1 MSLDNYTAL
10 EESILRWGGV
20 EVTAMDVYSD
30 IFNLGY
36 NEIQKENEAPG
47 EFKANPLGYF
57 KYNDSQKGHYRIM
70 FDDTF
75 EKTLKELQEADFA
88 ILNGLTYFGRKNV
101 QDHASTMR
109 AMIFDLDGTDAE
121 HLGNFFSGAFRGDAY
136 PVPNYV
142 VMSGHNIHL
151 YYVFEYAIPLY
162 PNIKLQLKELK
173 FALTR
178 KLWNPYTTTIEK
190 PQYQGINQGFRVIG
204 GKTKVEGRRVR
215 AFRMNDH
222 PFNLET
228 LGKYVPEE
236 SRVDE
241 SQLFKMT
248 FMTLEEAKEKYPD
261 WYERRVVKKE
271 PKGSWTCKRDLY
283 DWWIRQIQTGAS
295 HGHRY
300 FCIMCLAIYGVKCG
314 IPFEEVKKDAYD
326 LIPFLNSLKE
336 NEPFTESDVNSAL
349 ECYDSNYVTFP
360 LQDIS
365 KLTAITIQHR
375 KRNGRRLEAHIK
387 MVNATRKFRRDVL
400 NEDEYRNN
408 GRKPKK
414 DIVQQWRL
422 EHPDGRKAD
431 CHRDTGIDPKTIR
444 KWWDKVEIEN
454 N

>member
-1 MSLDNYTAL
+1 MTLADEIMA
-10 EESILRWGGV
+10 WGGV
-20 EVTAMDVYSD
+20 EVSAMDVYTD
-30 IFNLGY
+30 IFSLGF
-36 NEIQKENEAPG
+36 NEIQMENEPPG
-47 EFKANPLGYF
+47 AYKANPIGYY
-57 KYNDSQKGHYRIM
+57 KNNDAQKGHFRIM

-75 EKTLKELQEADFA
+75 ETTLKVLQDADFA
-88 ILNGLTYFGRKNV
+88 ILNGITYFGRKNV
-101 QDHASTMR
+101 QEHASTMR
-109 AMIFDLDGTDAE
+109 AMIFDLDGTDAK
-121 HLGNFFSGAFRGDAY
+121 HLANFFSGAIRGNAY

-142 VMSGHNIHL
+142 VMSGHNVHL

-178 KLWNPYTTTIEK
+178 KMWNPYTTTIEK

-204 GKTKVEGRRVR
+204 GKTKIPGVRVR

-228 LGKYVPEE
+228 LGEYVPEE

-241 SQLFKMT
+241 SKLFKMT
-248 FMTLEEAKEKYPD
+248 FYTLEEAKKKYPD
-261 WYERRVVKKE
+261 WYEKRVVRKE

-283 DWWIRQIQTGAS
+283 NWWLRQIQSGAS

-314 IPFEEVKKDAYD
+314 ISFEEVKKDAYD
-326 LIPFLNSLKE
+326 LIPFLNSLKAD
-336 NEPFTESDVNSAL
+336 EPFTESDVNSAL

-360 LQDIS
+360 RDEIS
-365 KLTAITIQHR
+365 KLTAIPIQPN

-400 NEDEYRNN
+400 NEDEYGNN
-408 GRKPKK
+408 GRKSKQEV
-414 DIVQQWRL
+414 VQQWRL

-431 CHRDTGIDPKTIR
+431 CVRDTGLTKPTVY
-444 KWWDKVEIEN
+444 KWWD
-454 N
+454 

>member
-1 MSLDNYTAL
+1 MTLVDEIMA
-10 EESILRWGGV
+10 WGGI
-20 EVTAMDVYSD
+20 EVSAMDVYSD
-30 IFNLGY
+30 IFSLGF
-36 NEIQKENEAPG
+36 NEIQMENEPPG
-47 EFKANPLGYF
+47 AYKANPIGYY
-57 KYNDSQKGHYRIM
+57 KNNDAQKGHFRIM

-75 EKTLKELQEADFA
+75 ETTLKVLQDADFA
-88 ILNGLTYFGRKNV
+88 ILNGITYFGRKNV
-101 QDHASTMR
+101 QEHASTMR
-109 AMIFDLDGTDAE
+109 AMIFDLDGTDAK
-121 HLGNFFSGAFRGDAY
+121 HLANFFSGAIRGNAY

-142 VMSGHNIHL
+142 VMSGHNVHL

-178 KLWNPYTTTIEK
+178 KMWNPYTTTIEK

-204 GKTKVEGRRVR
+204 GKTKIPGVRVR

-228 LGKYVPEE
+228 LGEYVPEE

-241 SQLFKMT
+241 SKLFKMT
-248 FMTLEEAKEKYPD
+248 FYTLEEAKKKYPD
-261 WYERRVVKKE
+261 WYEKRVVRKD

-283 DWWIRQIQTGAS
+283 NWWLRQIQSGAS

-314 IPFEEVKKDAYD
+314 ISFEEVKKDAYD
-326 LIPFLNSLKE
+326 LIPFLNSLKAD
-336 NEPFTESDVNSAL
+336 EPFTESDVNSAL

-360 LQDIS
+360 RDEIS
-365 KLTAITIQHR
+365 KLTAIPIQPN
-375 KRNGRRLEAHIK
+375 KRNGRRLAAHIK

-400 NEDEYRNN
+400 NEDEYGNN
-408 GRKPKK
+408 GRKSKQEV
-414 DIVQQWRL
+414 VQQWRL

-431 CHRDTGIDPKTIR
+431 CVRDTGLTKPTVY
-444 KWWDKVEIEN
+444 KWWD
-454 N
+454 

>member
-1 MSLDNYTAL
+1 MTLADEIKA
-10 EESILRWGGV
+10 WGGV
-20 EVTAMDVYSD
+20 EVSAMDVYTD
-30 IFNLGY
+30 IFNLGF
-36 NEIQKENEAPG
+36 NEIQMENEPPG
-47 EFKANPLGYF
+47 AYKANPIGYY
-57 KYNDSQKGHYRIM
+57 KNNDAQKGHFRIM

-75 EKTLKELQEADFA
+75 ESTLKVLQDADFA
-88 ILNGLTYFGRKNV
+88 ILNGITYFGRKNV
-101 QDHASTMR
+101 QEHASTMR
-109 AMIFDLDGTDAE
+109 AMIFDLDGTDAK
-121 HLGNFFSGAFRGDAY
+121 HLANFFSGAIRGNAY

-142 VMSGHNIHL
+142 VMSGHNVHL

-178 KLWNPYTTTIEK
+178 KMWNPYTTTIEK

-204 GKTKVEGRRVR
+204 GKTKIPGVRVR

-228 LGKYVPEE
+228 LGEYVPEE

-241 SQLFKMT
+241 SKLFKMT
-248 FMTLEEAKEKYPD
+248 FYTLEEAKKKYPD
-261 WYERRVVKKE
+261 WFEKRVVRKE

-283 DWWIRQIQTGAS
+283 DWWLRQIQSGAS

-314 IPFEEVKKDAYD
+314 ISFEEVKKDAYD
-326 LIPFLNSLKE
+326 LIPFLNSLKAD
-336 NEPFTESDVNSAL
+336 EPFTESDVNSAL

-360 LQDIS
+360 RDEIS
-365 KLTAITIQHR
+365 KLTAIPIQQN

-400 NEDEYRNN
+400 NEDEYGNN
-408 GRKPKK
+408 GRKSKQ

-431 CHRDTGIDPKTIR
+431 CVRDTGLTKPTVY
-444 KWWDKVEIEN
+444 KWWD
-454 N
+454 

>member
-1 MSLDNYTAL
+1 MSLDNYKAL
-10 EESILRWGGV
+10 EESIIEWGGV

-30 IFNLGY
+30 IFNLGF
-36 NEIQKENEAPG
+36 NEIQRENEAPG
-47 EFKANPLGYF
+47 AFKANPLGYF

-178 KLWNPYTTTIEK
+178 KLWNPYTTTIKK

-215 AFRMNDH
+215 AFKLNDH

-248 FMTLEEAKEKYPD
+248 FMSLEEAKE
-261 WYERRVVKKE
+261 
-271 PKGSWTCKRDLY
+271 
-283 DWWIRQIQTGAS
+283 
-295 HGHRY
+295 
-300 FCIMCLAIYGVKCG
+300 
-314 IPFEEVKKDAYD
+314 
-326 LIPFLNSLKE
+326 
-336 NEPFTESDVNSAL
+336 
-349 ECYDSNYVTFP
+349 
-360 LQDIS
+360 
-365 KLTAITIQHR
+365 
-375 KRNGRRLEAHIK
+375 
-387 MVNATRKFRRDVL
+387 
-400 NEDEYRNN
+400 
-408 GRKPKK
+408 
-414 DIVQQWRL
+414 
-422 EHPDGRKAD
+422 
-431 CHRDTGIDPKTIR
+431 
-444 KWWDKVEIEN
+444 
-454 N
+454 

>member
-1 MSLDNYTAL
+1 MTLADEIMA
-10 EESILRWGGV
+10 WGGV
-20 EVTAMDVYSD
+20 EVSAMDVYSD
-30 IFNLGY
+30 IFSLGF
-36 NEIQKENEAPG
+36 NEIQMENEPPG
-47 EFKANPLGYF
+47 AYKANPIGYY
-57 KYNDSQKGHYRIM
+57 KNNDAQKGHFRIM

-75 EKTLKELQEADFA
+75 ETTLKVLQDADFA
-88 ILNGLTYFGRKNV
+88 ILNGITYFGRKNV
-101 QDHASTMR
+101 QEHASTMR
-109 AMIFDLDGTDAE
+109 AMIFDLDGTDAK
-121 HLGNFFSGAFRGDAY
+121 HLANFFSGAIRGNAY

-142 VMSGHNIHL
+142 VMSGHNVHL

-178 KLWNPYTTTIEK
+178 KMWNPYTTTIEK

-204 GKTKVEGRRVR
+204 GKTKIPGVRVR

-228 LGKYVPEE
+228 LGEYVPEE

-241 SQLFKMT
+241 SKLFKMT
-248 FMTLEEAKEKYPD
+248 FYTLEEAKKKYPD
-261 WYERRVVKKE
+261 WYEKRVVRKE

-283 DWWIRQIQTGAS
+283 NWWLRQIQSGAS

-314 IPFEEVKKDAYD
+314 ISFEEVKKDAYD
-326 LIPFLNSLKE
+326 LIPFLNSLKAD
-336 NEPFTESDVNSAL
+336 EPFTESDVNSAL

-360 LQDIS
+360 RDEIS
-365 KLTAITIQHR
+365 KLTAIPIQPN

-400 NEDEYRNN
+400 NEDEYGNN
-408 GRKPKK
+408 GRKSKQEV
-414 DIVQQWRL
+414 VQQWRL

-431 CHRDTGIDPKTIR
+431 CVRDTGLTKPTVY
-444 KWWDKVEIEN
+444 KWWDIKDN
-454 N
+454 Q

>member
-1 MSLDNYTAL
+1 MTLADEIMA
-10 EESILRWGGV
+10 WGGV
-20 EVTAMDVYSD
+20 EVSAMDVYSD
-30 IFNLGY
+30 IFSLGF
-36 NEIQKENEAPG
+36 NEIQMENEPPG
-47 EFKANPLGYF
+47 AYKANPIGYY
-57 KYNDSQKGHYRIM
+57 KNNDAQKGHFRIM

-75 EKTLKELQEADFA
+75 ETTLKVLQDADFA
-88 ILNGLTYFGRKNV
+88 ILNGITYFGRKNV
-101 QDHASTMR
+101 QEHASTMR
-109 AMIFDLDGTDAE
+109 AMIFDLDGTDAK
-121 HLGNFFSGAFRGDAY
+121 HLANFFSGAIRGNAY

-142 VMSGHNIHL
+142 VMSGHNVHL

-178 KLWNPYTTTIEK
+178 KMWNPYTTTIEK

-204 GKTKVEGRRVR
+204 GKTKIPGVRVR

-228 LGKYVPEE
+228 LGEYVPEE

-241 SQLFKMT
+241 SKLFKMT
-248 FMTLEEAKEKYPD
+248 FYTLEEAKKKYPD
-261 WYERRVVKKE
+261 WYEKRVVRKE

-283 DWWIRQIQTGAS
+283 NWWLRQIQSGAS

-314 IPFEEVKKDAYD
+314 ISFEEVKKDAYD
-326 LIPFLNSLKE
+326 LIPFLNSLKAD
-336 NEPFTESDVNSAL
+336 EPFTESDVNSAL

-360 LQDIS
+360 RDEIS
-365 KLTAITIQHR
+365 KLTAIPIQPN

-400 NEDEYRNN
+400 NEDEYGNN
-408 GRKPKK
+408 GRKSKQEV
-414 DIVQQWRL
+414 VQQWRL

-431 CHRDTGIDPKTIR
+431 CVRDTGLTKPTVY
-444 KWWDKVEIEN
+444 KWWD
-454 N
+454 

>member
-1 MSLDNYTAL
+1 MTLADEIMA
-10 EESILRWGGV
+10 WGGV
-20 EVTAMDVYSD
+20 EVSAMDVYSD
-30 IFNLGY
+30 IFSLGF
-36 NEIQKENEAPG
+36 NEIQMENEPPG
-47 EFKANPLGYF
+47 AYKANPIGYY
-57 KYNDSQKGHYRIM
+57 KNNDAQKGHFRIM

-75 EKTLKELQEADFA
+75 ETTLKVLQDADFA
-88 ILNGLTYFGRKNV
+88 ILNGVTYFGRKNV
-101 QDHASTMR
+101 QEHASTMR
-109 AMIFDLDGTDAE
+109 AMIFDLDGTDAK
-121 HLGNFFSGAFRGDAY
+121 HLANFFSGAIRGNAY

-142 VMSGHNIHL
+142 VMSGHNVHL

-178 KLWNPYTTTIEK
+178 KMWNPYTTTIEK

-204 GKTKVEGRRVR
+204 GKTKIPGVRVR

-228 LGKYVPEE
+228 LGEYVPEE

-241 SQLFKMT
+241 SKLFKMT
-248 FMTLEEAKEKYPD
+248 FYTLEEAKKKYPD
-261 WYERRVVKKE
+261 WYEKRVVRKE

-283 DWWIRQIQTGAS
+283 NWWLRQIQSGAS

-314 IPFEEVKKDAYD
+314 ISFEEVKKDAYD
-326 LIPFLNSLKE
+326 LIPFLNSLKAD
-336 NEPFTESDVNSAL
+336 EPFTESDVNSAL

-360 LQDIS
+360 RDEIS
-365 KLTAITIQHR
+365 KLTAIPIQQN

-400 NEDEYRNN
+400 NEDEYGNN
-408 GRKPKK
+408 GRKSKQEV
-414 DIVQQWRL
+414 VQQWRL

-431 CHRDTGIDPKTIR
+431 CVRDTGLTKPTVY
-444 KWWDKVEIEN
+444 KWWD
-454 N
+454 

>member
-1 MSLDNYTAL
+1 MSLDESYEAL
-10 EESILRWGGV
+10 KETIIQWGGV

-57 KYNDSQKGHYRIM
+57 RYNDAHKGHYRIM

-75 EKTLKELQEADFA
+75 EKSLKELQEADFA

-109 AMIFDLDGTDAE
+109 AMIFDLDGTDAK
-121 HLGNFFSGAFRGDAY
+121 HLANFFSGAIRGDAY

-151 YYVFEYAIPLY
+151 YYVFEYAVPLY
-162 PNIKLQLKELK
+162 PNIKIQLRELK

-178 KLWNPYTTTIEK
+178 KIWNHYTTTIK
-190 PQYQGINQGFRVIG
+190 NPQYQGINQGFRVIG

-215 AFRMNDH
+215 AFKLNDH

-241 SQLFKMT
+241 SQLFKLT

-261 WYERRVVKKE
+261 WYERRIVRKE
-271 PKGSWTCKRDLY
+271 PKGSWTCKRALY
-283 DWWIRQIQTGAS
+283 DWWLRQIQSGAT
-295 HGHRY
+295 HQHRY

-326 LIPFLNSLKE
+326 LIPFLNLLKVD
-336 NEPFTESDVNSAL
+336 EPFTESDVETAL
-349 ECYDSNYVTFP
+349 ECYDSDYITFP
-360 LQDIS
+360 RDVIS
-365 KLTAITIQHR
+365 KLTAIPIQSNR
-375 KRNGRRLEAHIK
+375 RNGRKQKQHLKLARFA
-387 MVNATRKFRRDVL
+387 RDL
-400 NEDEYRNN
+400 NYEDSN
-408 GRKPKK
+408 GWINKNGAPSKK

-422 EHPDGRKAD
+422 ENPDGRKAD
-431 CHRDTGIDPKTIR
+431 CIRDTGLTKPTVY
-444 KWWDKVEIEN
+444 KWWDIKDN
-454 N
+454 Q

>member
-1 MSLDNYTAL
+1 MSLDESYEAL
-10 EESILRWGGV
+10 KETILRWGGV
-20 EVTAMDVYSD
+20 EVNAMDVYGD

-36 NEIQKENEAPG
+36 NEIQRENEAPG

-57 KYNDSQKGHYRIM
+57 KYNDAHKGHYRIM

-88 ILNGLTYFGRKNV
+88 ILNGITYFGRKNV
-101 QDHASTMR
+101 QEHASTMR

-121 HLGNFFSGAFRGDAY
+121 HLGNFFSGAFRGNAY

-178 KLWNPYTTTIEK
+178 KIWNPYTTTIEK

-222 PFNLET
+222 PFNLEM
-228 LGKYVPEE
+228 LGEYVPEE

-261 WYERRVVKKE
+261 WYEKRIIRKE
-271 PKGSWTCKRDLY
+271 PKGSWVCKRDLY
-283 DWWIRQIQTGAS
+283 DWWIRQIQSGAS
-295 HGHRY
+295 YGHRY
-300 FCIMCLAIYGVKCG
+300 FCVMCLAIYGVKCG

-336 NEPFTESDVNSAL
+336 TDPFTKEDVCSAL

-400 NEDEYRNN
+400 NEDEYGNN

-422 EHPDGRKAD
+422 ENPNGRKAD
-431 CHRDTGIDPKTIR
+431 CIRDTGLTKPTVY
-444 KWWDKVEIEN
+444 KWWDV
-454 N
+454 

>member
-1 MSLDNYTAL
+1 MSLDESYEAL
-10 EESILRWGGV
+10 KETIIQWGGV

-57 KYNDSQKGHYRIM
+57 RYNDAHKGHYRIM

-75 EKTLKELQEADFA
+75 EKSLKELQEADFA
-88 ILNGLTYFGRKNV
+88 ILNGITYFGRKNV

-109 AMIFDLDGTDAE
+109 AMIFDLDGTDAK
-121 HLGNFFSGAFRGDAY
+121 HLANFFSGAIRGDAY

-151 YYVFEYAIPLY
+151 YYVFEYAVPLY
-162 PNIKLQLKELK
+162 PNIKIQLRELK

-178 KLWNPYTTTIEK
+178 KIWNHYTTTIK
-190 PQYQGINQGFRVIG
+190 NPQYQGINQGFRVIG
-204 GKTKVEGRRVR
+204 GKTKVEGQRVR
-215 AFRMNDH
+215 AFKLNDH

-241 SQLFKMT
+241 SQLFKLT

-261 WYERRVVKKE
+261 WYERRIVRKE
-271 PKGSWTCKRDLY
+271 PKGSWTCKRALY
-283 DWWIRQIQTGAS
+283 DWWLRQIQSGAT
-295 HGHRY
+295 HQHRY

-326 LIPFLNSLKE
+326 LIPFLNLLKVD
-336 NEPFTESDVNSAL
+336 EPFTESDVETAL
-349 ECYDSNYVTFP
+349 ECYDSDYITFP
-360 LQDIS
+360 RDVIS
-365 KLTAITIQHR
+365 KLTAIPIQSNR
-375 KRNGRRLEAHIK
+375 RNGRKQKQHLKLARFA
-387 MVNATRKFRRDVL
+387 RDL
-400 NEDEYRNN
+400 NYEDSN
-408 GRKPKK
+408 GWINKNGAPSKK

-422 EHPDGRKAD
+422 ENPDGRKAD
-431 CHRDTGIDPKTIR
+431 CIRDTGLTKPTVY
-444 KWWDKVEIEN
+444 KWWDIKDN
-454 N
+454 Q